1 MRAALA
7 APIMAG
13 ALFVLPSCGQGE
25 APVLTDSYFSMRDAR
40 ICGGLDPRMNADA
53 MTREENRT
61 EAILEFGRRNGVGP
75 AIDAAEQHWI
85 ETDGY
90 SDKICPFQDVGE
102 LDERTPSLEIYQAAN
117 NALEAAI
124 AAEAQ

>member
-25 APVLTDSYFSMRDAR
+25 EPALTESYFAMRDAR
-40 ICGGLDPRMNADA
+40 ICAGLDPRTDADA
-53 MTREENRT
+53 MAREENRT
-61 EAILEFGRRNGVGP
+61 EAILDFGRRNGVGS

-90 SDKICPFQDVGE
+90 SDKICPFQSAGD
-102 LDERTPSLEIYQAAN
+102 LDEPTPSLEIYQAAN
-117 NALEAAI
+117 DALEAAI
-124 AAEAQ
+124 AAEAE